1 MDVDV
6 NRDSVGQL
14 TQSGYTINTK
24 HVKTQVRVE
33 NGGTV
38 VLGGIYE
45 KTQNQDQTGVPG
57 LSQVPVLGWLF
68 KGREQVDRHTELLV
82 FLTPKVVAERAELLV
97 QPSTAGEDSPAPPE
111 PPSR

>member
-1 MDVDV
+1 
-6 NRDSVGQL
+6 
-14 TQSGYTINTK
+14 
-24 HVKTQVRVE
+24 
-33 NGGTV
+33 
-38 VLGGIYE
+38 
-45 KTQNQDQTGVPG
+45 VPG
-57 LSQVPVLGWLF
+57 LSQVPLLGWLF